1 MCSLVGLFSH
11 SAARHD
17 RFRVEK
23 GSFVSKNS
31 DLKVVQTGVLN
42 GTQGLCEAPL
52 IARQFKKIKP
62 PKEIGE
68 MCSRFSRTTV
78 FLRGRGW

>member
-1 MCSLVGLFSH
+1 MSFLVGLFSH

-23 GSFVSKNS
+23 DSFVSEKS
-31 DLKVVQTGVLN
+31 ELKVVQTGVLN
-42 GTQGLCEAPL
+42 GTQGLSEAPL

-62 PKEIGE
+62 PKELGE

-78 FLRGRGW
+78 F